1 MKSHGSAEELF
12 KHYEAVHNSGIDS
25 TRGGEGHLSPE
36 RWNAIHLCLCFC
48 VGVELLLITPKAV
61 LIWTL
66 NYVVKYWNVHIPF
79 PTTIKKQLET
89 YIDWYWYG
97 RKWES
102 VVYVFIVNSINVFS
116 CIWENRKM
124 FKCGGKILVHSY
136 LHHRAEI
143 SSLWVWGRTTL
154 KKEERHD
161 FVSWWFGYLLC
172 NYNIS
177 FCLNRFPYHLVTCKS
192 EMSLCLCRR
201 ITFTCSRYSILICR
215 SLL

>member
-48 VGVELLLITPKAV
+48 ISVELLLITPKAI

-97 RKWES
+97 RKWKS

-116 CIWENRKM
+116 CIWENRKI
-124 FKCGGKILVHSY
+124 FKCGGKNIGSFLFASQSWNFFF
-136 LHHRAEI
+136 L
-143 SSLWVWGRTTL
+143 SMG
-154 KKEERHD
+154 KDNPKERGET
-161 FVSWWFGYLLC
+161 W
-172 NYNIS
+172 
-177 FCLNRFPYHLVTCKS
+177 FCLLVVWVPTV
-192 EMSLCLCRR
+192 
-201 ITFTCSRYSILICR
+201 
-215 SLL
+215 